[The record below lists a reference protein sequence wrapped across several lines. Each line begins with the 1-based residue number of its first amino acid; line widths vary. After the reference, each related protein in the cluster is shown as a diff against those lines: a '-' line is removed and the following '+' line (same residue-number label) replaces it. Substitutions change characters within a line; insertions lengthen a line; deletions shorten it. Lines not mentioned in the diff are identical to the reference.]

1 MSILEGMTHP
11 PELTRLLHRALEAR
25 LGRLLE
31 LWAVE
36 GWPEDPEGV
45 HQVRVASRRVRAVL
59 DLVDPDAYPGF
70 KRHARQLKR
79 ITRTLGTTRELDVHV
94 LHLEAFRDR
103 LPDVLHGAATEHLLE
118 RLDRRLGKAR
128 ERMRRGLARISVKDL
143 DRLLVQPEERAPGVP
158 DERAAV
164 WRCLEPWGRAV
175 EAPLPSLLGAEE
187 APGLHLLRIQVK
199 RFRYTL
205 EILEPAFSEP
215 LADLLQNLRE
225 LQTELGRHHD
235 HAVLEAFLAEVHG
248 DLEARRRPVLAS
260 GVLDLANLAAEERR
274 AACQRFQ
281 VLGQAFLEA
290 APLSRLRGILEGST
304 GAMA

>member
-1 MSILEGMTHP
+1 MAHP
-11 PELTRLLHRALEAR
+11 SELTRLLHRALEAR

-79 ITRTLGTTRELDVHV
+79 ITRALGATRELDVHV
-94 LHLEAFRDR
+94 LHLGVLRDR
-103 LPDVLHGAATEHLLE
+103 LPDALHAAAAEHLLE
-118 RLDRRLGKAR
+118 HLERKLGKAR
-128 ERMRRGLARISVKDL
+128 ERMHRGLARVSPRDL
-143 DRLLVQPEERAPGVP
+143 GRLLVQPEDRTLGVS
-158 DERAAV
+158 DWRGAV

-175 EAPLPSLLGAEE
+175 EAPLPGLLAVEDGA
-187 APGLHLLRIQVK
+187 GLHLLRIQVK

-205 EILEPAFSEP
+205 EVLEAAFPEP
-215 LADLLQNLRE
+215 LADLLQDLRE
-225 LQTELGRHHD
+225 LQTALGRQHD
-235 HAVLEAFLAEVHG
+235 HAVLEAFLAKAHG
-248 DLEARRRPVLAS
+248 GLDARRRPVLAN
-260 GVLDLANLAAEERR
+260 GVLDLATLAAEERQ
-274 AACQRFQ
+274 AAYGRFQ
-281 VLGQAFLEA
+281 SLGQALLAA
-290 APLSRLRGILEGST
+290 APLARLRGILERSS